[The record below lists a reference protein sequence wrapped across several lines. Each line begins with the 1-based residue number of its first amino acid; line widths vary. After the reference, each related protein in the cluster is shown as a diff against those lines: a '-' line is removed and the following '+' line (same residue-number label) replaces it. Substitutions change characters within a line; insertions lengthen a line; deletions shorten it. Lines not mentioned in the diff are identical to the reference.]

1 MIKTETVL
9 DRESVYQDK
18 VSSVKKTYKY
28 DEKLRQ
34 QRQLEIDE
42 KIKLLPKQQ
51 MAIKAKIVD
60 DRTMA
65 NNLNFETVQQYS
77 KDFGM
82 PASVVYTTYAGF
94 KSIVQLAN

>member
-1 MIKTETVL
+1 MIKTETVF
-9 DRESVYQDK
+9 DRESLSQEK
-18 VSSVKKTYKY
+18 VSPVKKTYKY

-34 QRQLEIDE
+34 QRQLEINE

-51 MAIKAKIVD
+51 MAIKARIVD